1 MRWTSSTK
9 GTLRTVA
16 AGFAVFALGTAFAQL
31 ANAGCAD
38 FQPAKKAASWQTPG
52 SYFGGLSLLRTS
64 DEGGDWW
71 RRDDIVGMWRFTMS
85 IEGPNGPIVID
96 DGYTQWHVDGTE
108 IMNSGAHA
116 PSTSNFCLGVW
127 AQTGP
132 RTYKLNHFPLAWD
145 AAGTAPSGPIH
156 IVANVKLTDHD
167 HFSGPF
173 TLDVY
178 TWDGNEIVNAMP
190 GVPPMPHLTGTLSAT
205 RVTVDSTVPGAP

>member
-1 MRWTSSTK
+1 MQWTNSMK
-9 GTLRTVA
+9 RALKAVA
-16 AGFAVFALGTAFAQL
+16 TALAVFSLGTIFAQL

-38 FQPAKKAASWQTPG
+38 FQSSKRAVSWQTPA
-52 SYFGGLSLLRTS
+52 SFFGGLSLVRVS
-64 DEGGDWW
+64 NDGDWW
-71 RRDDIVGMWRFTMS
+71 QHDDIIGMWRFTMS
-85 IEGPNGPIVID
+85 IAGPSGPIVID
-96 DGYTQWHVDGTE
+96 DGYSQWHVDGTE

-132 RTYKLNHFPLAWD
+132 GTYKLNHFPLAWD
-145 AAGTAPSGPIH
+145 SSGTAPQGPVH

-178 TWDGNEIVNAMP
+178 SWDGSQIVNAS
-190 GVPPMPHLTGTLSAT
+190 GPPIAHLTGTFSAT
-205 RVTVDSTVPGAP
+205 RVTTETTVPGAP